1 MEPST
6 VIAIIALI
14 IALVVA
20 CVTMGK
26 KQSSGSTSSEG
37 DQPSTDEGRKIA
49 VVRGTA
55 WVSSTQITCWTND
68 YTTGG

>member
-1 MEPST
+1 MDPAT

-14 IALVVA
+14 IALIVA
-20 CVTMGK
+20 CVTMSK
-26 KQSSGSTSSEG
+26 KQSSSSSADS
-37 DQPSTDEGRKIA
+37 DQPSTEEGRKIA

-55 WVSSTQITCWTND
+55 WVSSTQITCWTDD

>member
-1 MEPST
+1 MVAT

-20 CVTMGK
+20 CVTMSK
-26 KQSSGSTSSEG
+26 KQSSSSSAES
-37 DQPSTDEGRKIA
+37 DQPSTEEGRKIA

-55 WVSSTQITCWTND
+55 WVSSTQITCWTDD

>member
-1 MEPST
+1 MDPAT

-14 IALVVA
+14 IALIVA
-20 CVTMGK
+20 CVTMSK
-26 KQSSGSTSSEG
+26 KQSSSSSAES
-37 DQPSTDEGRKIA
+37 DQPSTEEGRKIA

-55 WVSSTQITCWTND
+55 WVSSTQITCWTDD

>member
-1 MEPST
+1 MEPAT

-20 CVTMGK
+20 CVTMSK
-26 KQSSGSTSSEG
+26 KPSSSSSADS
-37 DQPSTDEGRKIA
+37 DQPSTEEGRKIA

-55 WVSSTQITCWTND
+55 WVSSTQITCWTDD

>member
-1 MEPST
+1 MEPAT

-20 CVTMGK
+20 CVTMSK
-26 KQSSGSTSSEG
+26 KQSSSSSADS
-37 DQPSTDEGRKIA
+37 DQPSTEEGRKIA

-55 WVSSTQITCWTND
+55 WVSSTQITCWTDD

>member
-1 MEPST
+1 MEPAT
-6 VIAIIALI
+6 VIAIVALI

-20 CVTMGK
+20 CVTMSK
-26 KQSSGSTSSEG
+26 KQSSSSSADS
-37 DQPSTDEGRKIA
+37 DQPSTEEGRKIA

-55 WVSSTQITCWTND
+55 WVSSTQITCWTDD